1 MTARFTSQESAK
13 FAKWLQ
19 TRSESAVKN
28 ALYGTAM
35 AIVSKILNEIIPA
48 EPRQPVD
55 IGTYRAG
62 WKFKKIPNGAMVY
75 NSVPHAIIIE
85 RGVRASNVKPGRA
98 MHQAIT
104 QWLIFKKI
112 CDLDE
117 APSMAWAV
125 MMNMKKKGIFNEG
138 KGLRILEK
146 AMKSFGDLLDRE
158 FKIQF
163 RRAFAGDGKGEAS
176 K

>member
-1 MTARFTSQESAK
+1 MTIRFTSMESK
-13 FAKWLQ
+13 QFAKWLQ
-19 TRSESAVKN
+19 TRSESAVQN

-55 IGTYRAG
+55 VGTYRAG
-62 WKFKKIPNGAMVY
+62 WKFKKIPKGAMVY
-75 NSVPHAIIIE
+75 NSVPHAILIE
-85 RGVRASNVKPGRA
+85 KGVRAANVKPGRA
-98 MHQAIT
+98 MREAIT

-112 CDLDE
+112 TSMED
-117 APSMAWAV
+117 APKVAWAV
-125 MMNMKKKGIFNEG
+125 MMAMKKRGIFNEG

-146 AMKSFGDLLDRE
+146 AMKFFPELLDRE

-163 RRAFAGDGKGEAS
+163 RRAFAAKGEAS